1 MGGLAPLA
9 QGWCKVMAT
18 PADSKV
24 SCKYG
29 APMGRG
35 GSLLAGTKTHL
46 ARVRLDSGGY
56 DPGGAYWGIGQPLF
70 VAWDDEGGE
79 IYLRASSREAAKA
92 QLRAESCDPENLRF
106 YR

>member
-1 MGGLAPLA
+1 MT
-9 QGWCKVMAT
+9 T

-35 GSLLAGTKTHL
+35 HSTLAGSKTRL

-56 DPGGAYWGIGQPLF
+56 DPGGAYWGTGQPLF
-70 VAWDDEGGE
+70 VAWDEEGGE
-79 IYLRASSREAAKA
+79 VYLRASSRETAKA
-92 QLRAESCDPENLRF
+92 QLRHKSRDPGNLRF